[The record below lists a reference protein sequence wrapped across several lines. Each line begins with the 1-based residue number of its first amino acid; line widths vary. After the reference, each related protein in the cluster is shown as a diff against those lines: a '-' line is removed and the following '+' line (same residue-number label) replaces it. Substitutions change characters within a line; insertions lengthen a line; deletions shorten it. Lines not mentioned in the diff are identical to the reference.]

1 MDFIIN
7 VVIFLVIL
15 FLYIHVNNHYKRSED
30 LEIYEMDY
38 THNPHL
44 QEICDVKQ
52 PVIFEFNSVDAE
64 LFERVNSDTMDIME
78 NNDVKVKDIF
88 DYYPMN
94 KVSDEWIS
102 VDYTTLPFQSSRKLM
117 KTDVKSHF
125 FTENNGDFV
134 EESSYYTYFRYM
146 DQYLKPSFVVHTKY
160 DICMGSKNATTP
172 LRYHTNYRQFFAV
185 TSGKIHVKMTPYKS
199 SKYLHPYKDYENY
212 EFCSPVYPWT
222 SGTAQSSANQSG
234 TAQSAANQTKY
245 ANDLDKIKF
254 LEFDVKSGYI
264 LHVPPYWWYSIKYS
278 NTDETIVCGFTYD
291 SAVSMIANTPDLFRY
306 YIQQNN
312 IHKKVAKT
320 LTTEI
325 NLDSEMNNIEI
336 SSEMNISEE
345 NPATN
350 VDKLLNNQPI

>member
-1 MDFIIN
+1 M
-7 VVIFLVIL
+7 
-15 FLYIHVNNHYKRSED
+15 NNHYKRSED

-64 LFERVNSDTMDIME
+64 LFERVNSDTMDMME

-88 DYYPMN
+88 DYYPTN

-134 EESSYYTYFRYM
+134 EESSYYSHFRHM

-160 DICMGSKNATTP
+160 DVCMGSKNATTP
-172 LRYHTNYRQFFAV
+172 LRYHTNYRQFYAV

-199 SKYLHPYKDYENY
+199 SKYLHPYKDYETY
-212 EFCSPVYPWT
+212 EFCSPVNPWT
-222 SGTAQSSANQSG
+222 SGTAQSAA
-234 TAQSAANQTKY
+234 AQSAAAQSAAAQSATNQIKY

-254 LEFDVKSGYI
+254 LEFDVKSGYV

-291 SAVSMIANTPDLFRY
+291 SAVSMIANTPDIMKY

-312 IHKKVAKT
+312 IHKKVAKS
-320 LTTEI
+320 LEI
-325 NLDSEMNNIEI
+325 HESGLDESDNIEI
-336 SSEMNISEE
+336 EQEKIIIEE
-345 NPATN
+345 TTE
-350 VDKLLNNQPI
+350 VDKLLSNQPT